1 MKLAAASAV
10 VMTLLIELTA
20 PLLIGIFTPDP
31 EVIAAG
37 ALNLRIEVLGQV
49 FYAIFIS
56 YHALMIGAGPY
67 LVRLWLF
74 VCQLHPFSRGA
85 GGLFRAFL
93 RDRRRFRRLCH
104 RPFDLGANRNALYP
118 FEPLE
123 ALTGRRRTDVT
134 PALTR
139 RRSFIRT
146 RQKVRA
152 GMAPAFHSPFLQRPL
167 CNPCEGGEPCP
178 SEEAGRTILAVRV

>member
-134 PALTR
+134 PHLQGVAALSGLGR
-139 RRSFIRT
+139 KSAPEWHLPFIR
-146 RQKVRA
+146 RFCRGPFAIPAKAASHARPKKRA
-152 GMAPAFHSPFLQRPL
+152 ERFLL
-167 CNPCEGGEPCP
+167 
-178 SEEAGRTILAVRV
+178 